1 MTAYNRG
8 SNLRMGDKNRRINMD
23 EIIKL
28 FQKRRSCR
36 KYKSLP
42 IDSRILDEITEA
54 GQYAPSGGNSKTARI
69 IIFQNQNLIQELE
82 KIAEDEFAAMESG
95 PDTYKS
101 LRTSI
106 VKSKEGG
113 YHFTYGAPVLILIC
127 NKKDYGN
134 SMADCA
140 CIAENMMLA
149 ATAYQ
154 IGSCYVNQIH
164 WLTDSRA
171 VREFLKRTG
180 LQEDEDVYCGII
192 LGHPEEPEFFDKKRT
207 LKKNTVVTV

>member
-1 MTAYNRG
+1 
-8 SNLRMGDKNRRINMD
+8 MD
-23 EIIKL
+23 DIIKL

-36 KYKSLP
+36 KFKTHP
-42 IDSRILDEITEA
+42 IESRIIDEITEA
-54 GQYAPSGGNSKTARI
+54 GQYAPSGGNNKTVRI
-69 IIFQNQNLIQELE
+69 IIFQNRDLIQELE
-82 KIAEDEFAAMESG
+82 KIAEDEFAAMEPG

-106 VKSKEGG
+106 LKSKEGG

-149 ATAYQ
+149 AAAYQ

-164 WLTDSRA
+164 WLTESRA
-171 VREFLKRTG
+171 VREFLTRTG
-180 LQEDEDVYCGII
+180 FQDNENVYCGIV
-192 LGHPEEPEFFDKKRT
+192 LGYPEEPGFYEKKRSV
-207 LKKNTVVTV
+207 KKNIVTFV